1 MKIAISYPPIVNQ
14 YGQKA
19 MVSQNRNVQYFKEP
33 TYLLPVTYAQAA
45 TWIKQLGH
53 DVYWDDGNA
62 QLKTYDQW
70 LNDLVAWKPDI
81 VVFESTTPVMKFY
94 WRTVNQV
101 KERLPN
107 CIVIMTGY
115 HSMRMPEETM
125 QQCAADIVLRSNH
138 VDFVLSRLLPII
150 AENTNWRLTCS
161 MEGLLIRIKGDELRS
176 TGNFRQVEPLDKS
189 PLIDRDLVQWKNY
202 AYENGNYLQT
212 PGTYATSVIRDCMFG
227 KCTFCRY
234 NGPDLTFSMMTV
246 QRSLDEYETLIN
258 KYGVKEIFDDSG
270 VWYRGK
276 EAREFAQG
284 IIDRGLDKKGCY
296 FGINTR
302 FEYLDEETI
311 ALMAKANFRF
321 VLLGYEA
328 ADEETLRRLNKGYQL
343 QHVENCLK
351 WMTKYGLHPHLTI
364 MAGNVVTGDMT
375 EELILAGA
383 DIVKV
388 GIGPGSVC
396 TTRKMT
402 GVGYPQLSAVIE
414 CADAAHGLGGQ
425 ICADGGCVVP
435 GDLAKAFGAG
445 ADFIMLGGMLAGHDE
460 CAGDLVER
468 DGKKF
473 KQFYGMSS
481 RVAMEKY
488 AGGVARYRAS
498 EGKEVL
504 VPSRGPVADTLQDI
518 LGGVRSACTYVGAH
532 KLKELTKRTTFIR
545 VTQQLNEVFGK
556 S

>member
-1 MKIAISYPPIVNQ
+1 
-14 YGQKA
+14 

-45 TWIKQLGH
+45 TWVKQLGH

-62 QLKTYDQW
+62 QLKTYDRW
-70 LNDLVAWKPDI
+70 LSDLVAWGPDV

-94 WRTVNQV
+94 WRTVDQL
-101 KERLPN
+101 KERLPG
-107 CIVIMTGY
+107 CTVIMTGY

-125 QQCAADIVLRSNH
+125 QHCAADIVLRSNH
-138 VDFVLSRLLPII
+138 VDFVLSRLLPIM
-150 AENTNWRLTCS
+150 AADQDWRSNCS
-161 MEGLLIRIKGDELRS
+161 MEGLLIRIAGDELRS

-189 PLIDRDLVQWKNY
+189 PLVDRDLVQWKNY

-258 KYGVKEIFDDSG
+258 KYGVREIFDDSG

-284 IIDRGLDKKGCY
+284 VIDRGLHKKNCY

-311 ALMAKANFRF
+311 KLMGKANFRF

-328 ADEETLRRLNKGYQL
+328 ADDETLQRLNKGYQL
-343 QHVENCLK
+343 QHVESCLK

-364 MAGNVVTGDMT
+364 M
-375 EELILAGA
+375 
-383 DIVKV
+383 
-388 GIGPGSVC
+388 
-396 TTRKMT
+396 
-402 GVGYPQLSAVIE
+402 VGYYWQTQEQLDKTVSEVKRLMISGLARTLQVTLCTPLDYTPYHNECIKEGMLLTDDYDDFDMSKLIVRTPIPHDQYYRAVRE
-414 CADAAHGLGGQ
+414 MYS
-425 ICADGGCVVP
+425 V
-435 GDLAKAFGAG
+435 AFHPLFILRQLRFLLSFKKRDWQFLFTYGIRAIRRVRQHIFNLTRHEGAG
-445 ADFIMLGGMLAGHDE
+445 MRMPSTA
-460 CAGDLVER
+460 
-468 DGKKF
+468 KKV
-473 KQFYGMSS
+473 S
-481 RVAMEKY
+481 
-488 AGGVARYRAS
+488 AS
-498 EGKEVL
+498 
-504 VPSRGPVADTLQDI
+504 A
-518 LGGVRSACTYVGAH
+518 
-532 KLKELTKRTTFIR
+532 
-545 VTQQLNEVFGK
+545 
-556 S
+556 